1 MSDFAYLNIG
11 CLRWVQLAVS
21 IQLMSW
27 DSSNYHLEDLGNLY
41 PGIHL
46 SFTKT
51 GDEAVNPVC
60 DAREAQA
67 YCRLV
72 ICLRGHKL
80 PCHEE
85 ARSLRIPH
93 SASQTLGSC

>member
-1 MSDFAYLNIG
+1 M
-11 CLRWVQLAVS
+11 RWVQLAVS

-27 DSSNYHLEDLGNLY
+27 DSSDYHFEDLGTCI
-41 PGIHL
+41 PVSKGHQ

-60 DAREAQA
+60 DAWEAQA

-72 ICLRGHKL
+72 NCLRGHKL

-93 SASQTLGSC
+93 SASQPLGSC